1 MDDLTQLDECY
12 RKYITHMEEWMPE
25 GMTQVDLRLLH
36 HFDLLNYHRKDP
48 NDPALTRYFHV
59 VETPEKITLVNE
71 QFVVWIVP
79 DKVNNLPVTFTLIAL
94 NKEDQPKLELAF
106 STSGI
111 YNSSKL
117 VLRVLEKYLQEISET
132 EDMLSKY
139 RRKVS

>member
-12 RKYITHMEEWMPE
+12 KKYITHLEDWMPE
-25 GMTQVDLRLLH
+25 GMVSVDLSLLH
-36 HFDLLNYHRKDP
+36 RFDLLNYHRQDSKDT
-48 NDPALTRYFHV
+48 ALTRYFHV

-79 DKVNNLPVTFTLIAL
+79 DKVDNQPITFTLIAL
-94 NKEDQPKLELAF
+94 NQETQPRLELAF
-106 STSGI
+106 TTTGI

-117 VLRVLEKYLQEISET
+117 VLRVLEKYLQEITET
-132 EDMLSKY
+132 EDMLSNY